1 MQFEVSYASLQPII
15 DDFNK
20 AGGNAQP
27 LVSRMLTNSVTEI
40 QKRARE
46 KAPHFTGALQRSI
59 QAEEG
64 FPTAKV
70 KVNSPYGAA
79 MEYGTSPHMPPV
91 DALTRW
97 ANSKGID
104 PWALAFT
111 IKAKGTKKHPYFQPA
126 IDESKPYINEQLRYV
141 GKRLLTIMA
150 KGV

>member
-1 MQFEVSYASLQPII
+1 MEFQVSSISFDSLVADFE
-15 DDFNK
+15 K

-27 LVSRMLTNSVTEI
+27 LVSRFLTNSVTEI
-40 QKRARE
+40 QKKARE

-59 QAEEG
+59 LAEEG
-64 FPTAKV
+64 YPVAKV

-79 MEYGTSPHMPPV
+79 MEYGTKPHMPPV

-97 ANSKGID
+97 ANDKGIN

-111 IKAKGTKKHPYFQPA
+111 IKAKGTKAHPYFKPA
-126 IDESKPYINEQLRYV
+126 IDESKPYINAQLQYV
-141 GKRLLTIMA
+141 GNRLLNLMA